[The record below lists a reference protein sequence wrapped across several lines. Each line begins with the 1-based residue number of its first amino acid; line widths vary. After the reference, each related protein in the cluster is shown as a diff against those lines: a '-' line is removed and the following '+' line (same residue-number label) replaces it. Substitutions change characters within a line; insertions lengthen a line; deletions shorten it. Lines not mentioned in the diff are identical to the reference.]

1 MIKKI
6 FTLLTFFLSIA
17 GFAQK
22 SNSSPYSFF
31 GIGDPAA
38 LKSVEEIGMGKTGGV
53 LDSPYQLSFT
63 NPASYA
69 SLLYTTYVF
78 SGGNRVTKF
87 EDNDISETSSHAGFT
102 YLALGIPVRGNQ
114 GIAVGLQ
121 LNTSVGYSLLDTEYD
136 VDDVLIETNKFT
148 GSGGTN
154 RFYLGYAYKFPFHLN
169 VGVEAAYIFGGIDN
183 SIRNR
188 RLNVQYATIHKVDSY
203 VRGYEFR
210 AGAFYAYPLKDNV
223 EIKAGASFTFGHELN
238 DKGDESLYSV
248 ENNND
253 VNPVPVKY
261 LYTRDYDAT
270 LTYPLKSVIS
280 VGVGK
285 INKWFVGADYTFMDA
300 INSDGTLLDE
310 QDVYKYVKSSMISVG
325 GSYTPRFNSIS
336 NYLYRITYRTGFY
349 MNKRGLMVND
359 TQVDDYGISFGVSLP
374 VSLNISNLN
383 LGVELGNRGTNEGNL
398 LKEKYFN
405 FRLSLSLND
414 KWFRKR
420 TIN

>member
-1 MIKKI
+1 MIKKT

-17 GFAQK
+17 GFSQK
-22 SNSSPYSFF
+22 TNSSPYSFF

-78 SGGNRVTKF
+78 SGGNRMTKF
-87 EDNDISETSSHAGFT
+87 VDENISETSSHASFT
-102 YLALGIPVRGNQ
+102 YLALGIPIRGNQ
-114 GIAVGLQ
+114 GLAVGLQ
-121 LNTSVGYSLLDTEYD
+121 LNTSVGYSLLDTNFDE
-136 VDDVLIETNKFT
+136 DDVLIETNKFS

-154 RFYLGYAYKFPFHLN
+154 RFFMGYAYKFPFHLN
-169 VGVEAAYIFGGIDN
+169 IGVEAAYIFGGIDN
-183 SIRNR
+183 SIHNR
-188 RLNVQYATIHKVDSY
+188 RLNVQYATMHKVESY
-203 VRGYEFR
+203 VKGYEFR
-210 AGAFYAYPLKDNV
+210 VGAIYAYPLENNI

-238 DKGDESLYSV
+238 DKGDEALYTV
-248 ENNND
+248 ENNNEP
-253 VNPVPVKY
+253 NQIPIEY
-261 LYTRDYDAT
+261 LYQGEYNAT
-270 LTYPLKSVIS
+270 YTYPLRSVLSI
-280 VGVGK
+280 GAGK
-285 INKWFVGADYTFMDA
+285 TNKWFVGADYTFMDA
-300 INSDGTLLDE
+300 VDSEGTLLND
-310 QDVYKYVKSSMISVG
+310 QDVYRSVKSNMLSVG
-325 GSYTPRFNSIS
+325 GSFTPKFNSIS

-349 MNKRGLMVND
+349 MKQSGLMVNR
-359 TQVDDYGISFGVSLP
+359 TQINDYGISFGVSLP

-383 LGVELGNRGTNEGNL
+383 LGVELGNRGVSEENL

>member
-1 MIKKI
+1 MIKKT
-6 FTLLTFFLSIA
+6 FTLLTFFLSIT

-53 LDSPYQLSFT
+53 LNSPYQLSFT

-87 EDNDISETSSHAGFT
+87 SDDAISETSSHAGFT
-102 YLALGIPVRGNQ
+102 YLALGIPIRGNQ
-114 GIAVGLQ
+114 GLAVGLQ
-121 LNTSVGYSLLDTEYD
+121 LNTSVGYSLLDTKFDDE
-136 VDDVLIETNKFT
+136 DVLIQTNKYN

-154 RFYLGYAYKFPFHLN
+154 RFYMGYAYKLPFHLN
-169 VGVEAAYIFGGIDN
+169 IGVEAAYIFGGINN
-183 SIRNR
+183 SIHNR
-188 RLNVQYATIHKVDSY
+188 RLNVQYATIHTVDSY
-203 VRGYEFR
+203 VKGYEFR
-210 AGAFYAYPLKDNV
+210 AGAFYSYPLKDN
-223 EIKAGASFTFGHELN
+223 IDFRAGASFTFGHQLN
-238 DKGDESLYSV
+238 DKGDESLYTV

-253 VNPVPVKY
+253 ANPVPIEY
-261 LYTRDYDAT
+261 LYTRDYKAT

-280 VGVGK
+280 IGVGK
-285 INKWFVGADYTFMDA
+285 LNKWFVGADYTFMDG
-300 INSDGTLLDE
+300 INSEGTIYDDQE
-310 QDVYKYVKSSMISVG
+310 TYKYVKSNMLSVG
-325 GSYTPRFNSIS
+325 GSYTPKFNSIS
-336 NYLYRITYRTGFY
+336 NYLYRITYRTGFF
-349 MNKRGLMVND
+349 MNKSGLMIND
-359 TQVDDYGISFGVSLP
+359 TQINDYGISFGVSLP

-383 LGVELGNRGTNEGNL
+383 MGIELGNRGSKEGNL
-398 LKEKYFN
+398 LEEKYFN